1 MPNFHLAHLLHS
13 KERRAHVCFSVRGRP
28 FLLQNFLLPSGSLRG
43 FFHNYIFY
51 RNRKIQ
57 QRRGTHAL
65 LYLFALFHLKGCTLC
80 MLRSACSV
88 TTNVNILCHTV
99 MIFIVNTFHCL
110 TVNLQTVFR
119 SFEYILEC
127 SVSVFIEAS
136 AAGFTALAGI
146 LPIHYNGLLA
156 AAAVTVVKTVGYGTC

>member
-1 MPNFHLAHLLHS
+1 VFLCPRKAIS
-13 KERRAHVCFSVRGRP
+13 AAKFS
-28 FLLQNFLLPSGSLRG
+28 FTIWISSW
-43 FFHNYIFY
+43 IFSQIY
-51 RNRKIQ
+51 FTGTEKYSSAG
-57 QRRGTHAL
+57 GTHAL

-80 MLRSACSV
+80 MLGSACSV
-88 TTNVNILCHTV
+88 TTDVNILCHTV
-99 MIFIVNTFHCL
+99 MIFTVNTFHCL

-146 LPIHYNGLLA
+146 LSIHYNGLLA